1 MSKFDKRSN
10 NRPVHYGKQD
20 PTIKRYTSLIGK
32 RKGKKI
38 KIKENISKKEKEEIL
53 GGCVHHM
60 YNEKGKLKSIAVYNS
75 TDEVMYCWGCDST
88 IRPDFYDKEELKSII
103 AEMTDLNNNMKFLA
117 VGINGGPD
125 TIKYFSD
132 MGRNLVVYK
141 RLAKKVTKVAVK
153 KDRLGNKSKNKGNKK
168 QHNSSNLGGWKM

>member
-1 MSKFDKRSN
+1 MSRFDKRSN
-10 NRPVHYGKQD
+10 RSTHYGKQD

-38 KIKENISKKEKEEIL
+38 KIKENISKKEKEEIR

-60 YNEKGKLKSIAVYNS
+60 YNDKGRLKTTAVYNS
-75 TDEVMYCWGCDST
+75 TDGVMYCWACDST
-88 IRPDFYDKEELKSII
+88 TIPDFYGKEEMKAII
-103 AEMTDLNNNMKFLA
+103 KEFTDLNNNMKFLA

-125 TIKYFSD
+125 TIKFFSD
-132 MGRNLVVYK
+132 MGRNIVVYK
-141 RLAKKVTKVAVK
+141 RLAKKVTNVAVK

-168 QHNSSNLGGWKM
+168 KDNSSNLGGWKF